1 MRRFPRNRS
10 EIRDKDWFNN
20 ILDGDEET
28 RTKERICAETTLGR
42 NEDYANPAGSFESG
56 ASRPFFRIVCGTK
69 GDAGELA
76 RTKGTCPRTIVPARI
91 ARATSPA
98 GRAGRGKALEGQ
110 LNRNRCFPFARRE
123 SSTPKMN
130 AIISLR
136 GKLRAES
143 LIEIHY
149 SRYIFVGLQ
158 GLQAR
163 EREREREMEGPALSL
178 TNCLLFVTGPTNPFR
193 DSILEIWQGPAR

>member
-69 GDAGELA
+69 GDAGELT

-158 GLQAR
+158 GLQAAWTLMEKHGPER
-163 EREREREMEGPALSL
+163 ERERERERNGRTGTLADKLSSL
-178 TNCLLFVTGPTNPFR
+178 RHWTYESV
-193 DSILEIWQGPAR
+193 S

>member
-1 MRRFPRNRS
+1 MRRFSLIHRS

-20 ILDGDEET
+20 ILDGDEES
-28 RTKERICAETTLGR
+28 RTERERICAETTLGR
-42 NEDYANPAGSFESG
+42 SEDYANPAGSFESG

-69 GDAGELA
+69 EDAGELA
-76 RTKGTCPRTIVPARI
+76 RTKGTYPRTIVPARI

-98 GRAGRGKALEGQ
+98 GRAGRGKPLEGQ
-110 LNRNRCFPFARRE
+110 LNSNRCFPFARRE

-149 SRYIFVGLQ
+149 SGYIFVGLQ
-158 GLQAR
+158 ASQDAWTLMEKHGENPR
-163 EREREREMEGPALSL
+163 EREREREKW
-178 TNCLLFVTGPTNPFR
+178 R
-193 DSILEIWQGPAR
+193 DRHSR